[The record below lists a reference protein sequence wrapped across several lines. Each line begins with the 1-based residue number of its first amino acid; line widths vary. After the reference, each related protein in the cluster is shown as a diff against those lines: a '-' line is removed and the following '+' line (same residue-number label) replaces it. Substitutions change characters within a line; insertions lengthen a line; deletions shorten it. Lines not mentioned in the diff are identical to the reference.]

1 MLRKIIV
8 LLAYGLFSVVSYAS
22 ARAEGYPSG
31 PVRLLVPYPA
41 GGGADFVA
49 RLVAQGLSQ
58 RLGQQVFVDNRS
70 GAGGTIG
77 TAFAAKAAPDGQ
89 TIYLAAANL
98 AWSVSLFEN
107 LPYDPLTAF
116 SAVGLVA
123 RTPSILAVNPAL
135 SAKSIKDLIALAKAS
150 PGKINSAG
158 GTGTSMQTD
167 MELFKAMAGVD
178 FAQIPYRGTA
188 PAVLAALSGEV
199 SVIIAPTI
207 ALLPH
212 VRSGALRAL
221 AISGKQRSPALAELP
236 TVAEAGV
243 PGFETDQ
250 WYGILVPSRTPRD
263 IVVRLNREIGEVIS
277 APDIDALLASQA
289 LMPATNTPE
298 EFEEFI
304 RVQVTKW
311 ARVLKPSDAPPL

>member
-1 MLRKIIV
+1 MRRNII
-8 LLAYGLFSVVSYAS
+8 LLLLCSLCCGGFAATT
-22 ARAEGYPSG
+22 RAESYPSR
-31 PVRLLVPYPA
+31 PVRLVVPYPA

-49 RLVAQGLSQ
+49 RLVAQGLSD
-58 RLGQQVFVDNRS
+58 RLGQQVFIDNRS

-107 LPYDPLTAF
+107 LAYDPLTDF

-135 SAKSIKDLIALAKAS
+135 PAKSVKDLVALAKAS

-188 PAVLAALSGEV
+188 PAVLAILSGEV

-221 AISGKQRSPALAELP
+221 AISGEQRSPALAELP

-243 PGFETDQ
+243 PGFETSQ

-263 IVVRLNREIGEVIS
+263 IVLRLNREIGDVIR
-277 APDIDALLASQA
+277 AANVETLLASQA
-289 LMPATNTPE
+289 LVPATGTPE
-298 EFEEFI
+298 QFEAFI
-304 RVQVTKW
+304 HAQVAKW
-311 ARVLKPSDAPPL
+311 AKVLKPAEAPPL

>member
-1 MLRKIIV
+1 MQRNLI
-8 LLAYGLFSVVSYAS
+8 LLLFYGLFCSVSAAAAS
-22 ARAEGYPSG
+22 AEGYPSR
-31 PVRLLVPYPA
+31 PVRMLVPYPA

-49 RLVAQGLSQ
+49 RLVAQGLSE

-77 TAFAAKAAPDGQ
+77 TAFAAKAPPDGQ
-89 TIYLAAANL
+89 TIYLAAANM

-107 LPYDPLTAF
+107 LAYDPLMDF

-135 SAKSIKDLIALAKAS
+135 PARSVKDLIALAKAS

-178 FAQIPYRGTA
+178 LAPIPYRGTA
-188 PAVLAALSGEV
+188 AAVLAILSGEV

-212 VRSGALRAL
+212 VRSGALRAI
-221 AISGKQRSPALAELP
+221 AISSEKRSPALAELP
-236 TVAEAGV
+236 TIAEAGV
-243 PGFETDQ
+243 PGFETYQ

-263 IVVRLNREIGEVIS
+263 IVVRLNREIGDLIG
-277 APDIDALLASQA
+277 APNVETLLASQA
-289 LMPATNTPE
+289 LVAATDTPE

-304 RVQVTKW
+304 RAQVGKW
-311 ARVLKPSDAPPL
+311 AKVLKPTEVPPP

>member
-1 MLRKIIV
+1 MQRNII
-8 LLAYGLFSVVSYAS
+8 LLLVCGLFCGDCAAT
-22 ARAEGYPSG
+22 ARADGYPSR
-31 PVRLLVPYPA
+31 PVRILVPYPA

-49 RLVAQGLSQ
+49 RLVALGLSE
-58 RLGQQVFVDNRS
+58 RLGQQVFVDNRG

-77 TAFAAKAAPDGQ
+77 TTFAAKAVPDGQ

-107 LPYDPLTAF
+107 LAYDPLIDF

-135 SAKSIKDLIALAKAS
+135 PAKSVKDLIALAKAS

-158 GTGTSMQTD
+158 GTGTSLQTD

-188 PAVLAALSGEV
+188 PAVLATLSGEV

-212 VRSGALRAL
+212 TRSGALRAL
-221 AISGKQRSPALAELP
+221 AISTAQRSPALAELP

-243 PGFETDQ
+243 PGFETYQ
-250 WYGILVPSRTPRD
+250 WYGILVPSRTPRG
-263 IVVRLNREIGEVIS
+263 IVVRLNREIGDVIR
-277 APDIDALLASQA
+277 APNVETLLASQA
-289 LMPATNTPE
+289 LVPATDTPE
-298 EFEEFI
+298 EFEEFVRAQI
-304 RVQVTKW
+304 TKW
-311 ARVLKPSDAPPL
+311 AKLLRPAEAPPP

>member
-1 MLRKIIV
+1 MQRNIV
-8 LLAYGLFSVVSYAS
+8 LLLVCGLFCGVSAAT
-22 ARAEGYPSG
+22 ARAEGYPSR
-31 PVRLLVPYPA
+31 PVRILVPYPA

-49 RLVAQGLSQ
+49 RLVAQGLSE
-58 RLGQQVFVDNRS
+58 RLGQQVFVENRS

-77 TAFAAKAAPDGQ
+77 TTFAAKAAPDGQ

-107 LPYDPLTAF
+107 LAYDPLTDFA
-116 SAVGLVA
+116 AVGLVA
-123 RTPSILAVNPAL
+123 RTPSILAVHPAL
-135 SAKSIKDLIALAKAS
+135 PAKSVKGLIVLAQAN

-188 PAVLAALSGEV
+188 PAVLATLSGEV

-212 VRSGALRAL
+212 MRSGALRAL
-221 AISGKQRSPALAELP
+221 AISSEQRSPALAELP

-243 PGFETDQ
+243 PGFETYQ

-263 IVVRLNREIGEVIS
+263 IVVRLNREISDVIR
-277 APDIDALLASQA
+277 APNVETLLARQA
-289 LMPATNTPE
+289 LVAATDTPE
-298 EFEEFI
+298 EFEHFVRAQI
-304 RVQVTKW
+304 TKW
-311 ARVLKPSDAPPL
+311 AKLLKATEAPPP

>member
-1 MLRKIIV
+1 MWRNVI
-8 LLAYGLFSVVSYAS
+8 LLLGYGLICAFSAATTHAQS
-22 ARAEGYPSG
+22 YPSR
-31 PVRLLVPYPA
+31 PVRMVVPYPA

-49 RLVAQGLSQ
+49 RLLAQGLSE
-58 RLGQQVFVDNRS
+58 RLGQQVFVDNRG

-77 TAFAAKAAPDGQ
+77 TVFAAKAAPDGQ
-89 TIYLAAANL
+89 TLYLAAANL

-107 LPYDPLTAF
+107 LAYDPLTDF
-116 SAVGLVA
+116 SPVGLVA

-135 SAKSIKDLIALAKAS
+135 PAKSVKDLIALAKAS

-188 PAVLAALSGEV
+188 PAVLATLSGEV
-199 SVIIAPTI
+199 SVIIAPTT

-221 AISGKQRSPALAELP
+221 AISGDQRSPAVAELP
-236 TVAEAGV
+236 TIAEAGV
-243 PGFETDQ
+243 PAFETYQ
-250 WYGILVPSRTPRD
+250 WYGVLVPNRTPRD
-263 IVVRLNREIGEVIS
+263 IVVRLNREIGNVIR
-277 APDIDALLASQA
+277 APNVETLLASQA
-289 LMPATNTPE
+289 LVPATDTPE
-298 EFEEFI
+298 EFKEFMHAQI
-304 RVQVTKW
+304 DKW
-311 ARVLKPSDAPPL
+311 AKVLKATDVPPP

>member
-1 MLRKIIV
+1 MQRNFI
-8 LLAYGLFSVVSYAS
+8 LLLFCGLLCGVSGAT
-22 ARAEGYPSG
+22 ADAESYPSK
-31 PVRLLVPYPA
+31 PVRLVVPYPA

-49 RLVAQGLSQ
+49 RLVAQGLSE

-107 LPYDPLTAF
+107 LAFDPLADF
-116 SAVGLVA
+116 AAVGLLA

-135 SAKSIKDLIALAKAS
+135 PAKSVTELIALARAR

-167 MELFKAMAGVD
+167 MELFKSMAGVD

-212 VRSGALRAL
+212 IRSGALRAL
-221 AISGKQRSPALAELP
+221 AISSEQRSVALPELS

-243 PGFETDQ
+243 PGFETYQ

-263 IVVRLNREIGEVIS
+263 IIIRLNRDIGDVMR
-277 APDIDALLASQA
+277 APNVEKLLTNQA
-289 LMPATNTPE
+289 LVPATDTPE
-298 EFEEFI
+298 QFDEFI
-304 RVQVTKW
+304 RAQVTKW
-311 ARVLKPSDAPPL
+311 AKVLKSVEATPP

>member
-1 MLRKIIV
+1 MQRNII
-8 LLAYGLFSVVSYAS
+8 LLLVCGLFCS
-22 ARAEGYPSG
+22 AAAAAAHAESYPSR
-31 PVRLLVPYPA
+31 PVRMLVPYPA

-49 RLVAQGLSQ
+49 RLIAQGLSE

-107 LPYDPLTAF
+107 LAYDPLMDFT
-116 SAVGLVA
+116 AVGLVA

-135 SAKSIKDLIALAKAS
+135 PAKSVKDLVALAKAR

-188 PAVLAALSGEV
+188 PAVLATLSGEV

-221 AISGKQRSPALAELP
+221 AISGEKRSPALTELP

-243 PGFETDQ
+243 PGFETYQ
-250 WYGILVPSRTPRD
+250 WYGILVPSRTPHD
-263 IVVRLNREIGEVIS
+263 IVARLNQGIGDVIRS
-277 APDIDALLASQA
+277 PNVETLLASQA
-289 LMPATNTPE
+289 LVPATDTPE

-304 RVQVTKW
+304 RGQVTKW
-311 ARVLKPSDAPPL
+311 AKVLKPTDPPL

>member
-1 MLRKIIV
+1 MQRSLILFLV
-8 LLAYGLFSVVSYAS
+8 CGLICSVFA
-22 ARAEGYPSG
+22 ATAHAEAYPSR
-31 PVRLLVPYPA
+31 PVRMVVPYPA

-49 RLVAQGLSQ
+49 RLVAQGLSE

-107 LPYDPLTAF
+107 LPYDPLTDF
-116 SAVGLVA
+116 STVGLMA
-123 RTPSILAVNPAL
+123 RTPSILAVTPGFA
-135 SAKSIKDLIALAKAS
+135 AKSVKDLVALAKS
-150 PGKINSAG
+150 RPGKINSAG

-212 VRSGALRAL
+212 VRTGALRAL
-221 AISGKQRSPALAELP
+221 AISGEQRSPTLAELP
-236 TVAEAGV
+236 TIAEAGV
-243 PGFETDQ
+243 PGFETYQ

-263 IVVRLNREIGEVIS
+263 IVVRLNREIGDVIR
-277 APDIDALLASQA
+277 APNIETLLASQA
-289 LMPATNTPE
+289 LVPATGSPE
-298 EFEEFI
+298 EFDEFI
-304 RVQVTKW
+304 RAQIAKW
-311 ARVLKPSDAPPL
+311 AKVLKPAEAPL

>member
-1 MLRKIIV
+1 MRRKLIP
-8 LLAYGLFSVVSYAS
+8 LLFCGLFCGFS
-22 ARAEGYPSG
+22 AAPAAAEGYPNR

-49 RLVAQGLSQ
+49 RLVAQGLSE

-89 TIYLAAANL
+89 SIYLAAANL

-107 LPYDPLTAF
+107 LAYDPLTDF
-116 SAVGLVA
+116 SGVALVA
-123 RTPSILAVNPAL
+123 STPSILAVNPAL
-135 SAKSIKDLIALAKAS
+135 PVKSVKDLIGLAKAS
-150 PGKINSAG
+150 PGKINSAA

-188 PAVLAALSGEV
+188 PAVLATLGGEV

-212 VRSGALRAL
+212 ARSGGLRAL
-221 AISGKQRSPALAELP
+221 AISSEKRSPALPELP

-243 PGFETDQ
+243 PGFETYQ

-263 IVVRLNREIGEVIS
+263 IVDRLNREIGNVIR
-277 APDIDALLASQA
+277 APDVERLLANQA
-289 LMPATNTPE
+289 LVPATDTPE

-304 RVQVTKW
+304 RAQVSKW
-311 ARVLKPSDAPPL
+311 AKVLKPAEAPPP

>member
-1 MLRKIIV
+1 MQRNII
-8 LLAYGLFSVVSYAS
+8 LLLVCGLFCGVAAAT
-22 ARAEGYPSG
+22 ARAEGYPSR
-31 PVRLLVPYPA
+31 PVRMLVPYPA
-41 GGGADFVA
+41 GGGADFLA
-49 RLVAQGLSQ
+49 RLVAQGLSE
-58 RLGQQVFVDNRS
+58 RLGQPVLVDNRS

-77 TAFAAKAAPDGQ
+77 TTFAARAAPDGQ

-107 LPYDPLTAF
+107 LAYDPLIDF

-123 RTPSILAVNPAL
+123 RTPSILAVTPAL
-135 SAKSIKDLIALAKAS
+135 PAKSVKDLIALAKAS

-167 MELFKAMAGVD
+167 MELFKAMARVD
-178 FAQIPYRGTA
+178 FAPIPYRGTA
-188 PAVLAALSGEV
+188 PAVLATLSGEV

-212 VRSGALRAL
+212 MRSGALRAL
-221 AISGKQRSPALAELP
+221 AISSERRSPALAELP

-243 PGFETDQ
+243 PGFETYQ

-263 IVVRLNREIGEVIS
+263 IVARLNREIGGVVR
-277 APDIDALLASQA
+277 APNVATLLASQA
-289 LMPATNTPE
+289 LVPATDTPE
-298 EFEEFI
+298 EFEEFL
-304 RVQVTKW
+304 RAQVTKW
-311 ARVLKPSDAPPL
+311 AKLLKPTEAPPP